1 MAIQIQYRRG
11 TAAEWTA
18 ANTVLA
24 VGEPGY
30 ETDTGKFKVGD
41 GSTAWT
47 SLAYSSG
54 LTGATGPTGSQGL
67 FPMFSRQGT
76 LTVGLG
82 GSRFYVDRAG
92 TLSTVRASVG
102 TAPTGSAIT
111 VNVYKNGTTSGST
124 VLSSPISIS
133 AGSYTATGTIST
145 TSVSSGDFFVV
156 DITGVGSST
165 AGANLTVTLVIT

>member
-11 TAAEWTA
+11 LASEWTA

-41 GSTAWT
+41 GSTAWN

-54 LTGATGPTGSQGL
+54 PTGSTGATGLNPV
-67 FPMFSRQGT
+67 FSRQGT
-76 LTVGLG
+76 LTTSTSTGAQRL
-82 GSRFYVDRAG
+82 YVERSG
-92 TLSTVRASVG
+92 TITVARASVG

-111 VNVYKNGTTSGST
+111 VDILKNGTTILT
-124 VLSSPISIS
+124 TPISI
-133 AGSYTATGTIST
+133 AANGFTATGTLATTTVSAGDYFIVTINSIGST
-145 TSVSSGDFFVV
+145 
-156 DITGVGSST
+156 I
-165 AGANLTVTLVIT
+165 AGANLTVTLQII